1 MQEGRKEKEHQD
13 YLFGFRFHVSHLMC
27 QYSPH
32 EVQPTASPKSLSSL
46 AMAGDKVQ
54 RAGWELL
61 QLQTL
66 GQQESV

>member
-1 MQEGRKEKEHQD
+1 MQEGGKENEHQD
-13 YLFGFRFHVSHLMC
+13 CLPGLGLHVSHLVC

-46 AMAGDKVQ
+46 AMAGDKVH

-61 QLQTL
+61 LLQTL